1 MSIVWT
7 APGALWLLAVV
18 PLVWLARRFAR
29 TNFNPRQQV
38 LQAAVRT
45 LLLAALAAALARP
58 VLSLGSSRLS
68 VVYAVDVSASVSGEA
83 VAKAADAI
91 DQMQAA
97 VHPAASRVVA
107 FGADVRAL
115 DGTAAL
121 RQLAKA
127 PAASGSTPAVGR
139 DDTNL
144 AGALDAAAAEE
155 APGAV
160 PQIVLFSDGRETAG
174 VAREAAA
181 QLAADGIPVSTV
193 PMATADFGDAW
204 VDAIDAPD
212 PVPAGAS
219 ATITVD
225 LGSQRPTAGQV
236 ELREGTRVLASRPVT
251 LPAGITHVP
260 LEVSFDDPG
269 AHLLD
274 AVLTAPGDPLGAN
287 NRLAHAVDVG
297 PRPRVLYVEGAPAH
311 ATYLKDALARSGFD
325 VTVRAPEALPATREA
340 LVAGGWDAVIL
351 SDVARAAVPAT
362 SMTALADWVERDGGG
377 LLVAGGESVF
387 GGNGGQDGRG
397 YRGTDLEQLLPVTF
411 ERKDEPQVA
420 LVIVLD
426 KSWSMAGQQ
435 MELCKT
441 AAEAAIDALADEQS
455 VGVISFND
463 ELAWDVRL
471 QNVGR
476 NRAAIR
482 QAVAAIQP
490 SGHTLIYPAIEQA
503 YLALRNAHAR
513 AKHVVLLSDGRSYP
527 DDYEALLR
535 KMVAAK
541 ITVSTIAVGPA
552 ADRELLGDIAT
563 WGRGHSYVEQ
573 DAKDVPQIFVREAKE
588 ASTPAFDEKTIA
600 PVVKTPAFL
609 AGLDLSH
616 VPALH
621 GITATVLK
629 DPALEVMATSAGQP
643 LLAFWPVGV
652 GRTAVF
658 ASDVKDRWASDWVRW
673 RGYAPF
679 VASVVRAIERRPS
692 QGLELD
698 VTRGAVRGTSR
709 SLAIALE
716 ARDGHG
722 GYRNL
727 LKPVFRVETADAEP
741 VDVPARQTAPGRYEA
756 SVVADARQ
764 PLAVSVAGEGA
775 ASARIVAPDTHAE
788 YRLRPPDD
796 ALLRSIAKATGGR
809 WNPAPADLGAVAS
822 GHRARRV
829 ALWPALVALA
839 LGLWLLDLLF
849 RRVRLFEGREVYARL
864 VGLGSSGEA
873 DIADDHDRRLGEAL
887 TREHLR

>member
-1 MSIVWT
+1 VSLVWT

-91 DQMQAA
+91 DRMQAA

-107 FGADVRAL
+107 FGAGVRAL
-115 DGTAAL
+115 DGTPAL

-127 PAASGSTPAVGR
+127 PAASGSAPAVGR

-144 AGALDAAAAEE
+144 AAALDVAAAEE

-212 PVPAGAS
+212 AVPAGAS
-219 ATITVD
+219 ATVTVD
-225 LGSQRPTAGQV
+225 LGSQHPAAGQV

-260 LEVSFDDPG
+260 LEVSFDEPG
-269 AHLLD
+269 AHLLE
-274 AVLTAPGDPLGAN
+274 AVLTVPGDPLGAN
-287 NRLAHAVDVG
+287 NRLAHAVDVA
-297 PRPRVLYVEGAPAH
+297 PRARVLYVEGAPAH
-311 ATYLKDALARSGFD
+311 ATYLRDALTRSGFD
-325 VTVRAPEALPATREA
+325 VTVRAPEALPASREA
-340 LVAGGWDAVIL
+340 LDAWDVVIL
-351 SDVARAAVPAT
+351 SDVARVAVPAAA
-362 SMTALADWVERDGGG
+362 MTALADWVEQDGGG

-387 GGNGGQDGRG
+387 GGAGGQDARG
-397 YRGTDLEQLLPVTF
+397 YRGTDLEHLLPVTF

-463 ELAWDVRL
+463 EFVWDVRL

-503 YLALRNAHAR
+503 YLALRDAHAR

-527 DDYEALLR
+527 DDYDGLLR

-563 WGRGHSYVEQ
+563 WGRGRSYVEA
-573 DAKDVPQIFVREAKE
+573 DAHDVPQIFVREAKE

-600 PVVKTPAFL
+600 PVVKAPAFL

-616 VPALH
+616 VPVLH

-629 DPALEVMATSAGQP
+629 DPALEVMATSTGEP
-643 LLAFWPVGV
+643 LLAFWPMGV

-658 ASDVKDRWASDWVRW
+658 ASDVKDRWGSDWVRW
-673 RGYAPF
+673 KGYAPF
-679 VASVVRAIERRPS
+679 FASVVRAIERRPS
-692 QGLELD
+692 QSLQLD
-698 VTRGAVRGTSR
+698 VTPGPVRGTSR
-709 SLAIALE
+709 SLAVALE

-727 LKPVFRVETADAEP
+727 MKPVFRVETADAEP

-775 ASARIVAPDTHAE
+775 AAAQIVAPDTHAE
-788 YRLRPPDD
+788 YRLRPPDE
-796 ALLRSIAKATGGR
+796 ALLRSIAQATGGS
-809 WNPAPADLGAVAS
+809 WNPAPADLAAVAS

-849 RRVRLFEGREVYARL
+849 RRVRLFDG
-864 VGLGSSGEA
+864 
-873 DIADDHDRRLGEAL
+873 
-887 TREHLR
+887 